1 MLGSAA
7 IAAGGI
13 DKTMSNT
20 KGEIRLRPSFAKL
33 PQPFIVNV
41 IREKDPESAIASIK
55 NAEYDGA
62 IAHDLHL
69 TSLGQPFHNY
79 KDLRRIIASTAN
91 PQLILNYRY
100 TNDMSDEERIK
111 RQILAIEAGAAAID
125 IPADTF
131 DPNYTSYGS
140 APEGSAEP
148 NANSYNPKELSMDP
162 AVIEKQMKL
171 IETVHSMGAEVLLS
185 SHTRV
190 VMSSE
195 QVVSHA
201 LEMQSRGADM
211 VKIVSVCMNED
222 QLIEAFKSIV
232 ALKRTLKVPFQ
243 YQCHGEHGKLTRVVG
258 PMLGSMLVFCNQR
271 FAAHTFNEQP
281 LVHAMRSVFQN
292 VDWRIAKP
300 LEEENFNQT

>member
-1 MLGSAA
+1 M
-7 IAAGGI
+7 
-13 DKTMSNT
+13 
-20 KGEIRLRPSFAKL
+20 RPSFAKL

-62 IAHDLHL
+62 QAHDLHL
-69 TSLGQPFHNY
+69 TALGKQYHNR

-91 PQLILNYRY
+91 PVLTLNYRY
-100 TNDMSDEERIK
+100 TDDVTDEERVAGLL
-111 RQILAIEAGAAAID
+111 LAIEAGTAGVD
-125 IPADTF
+125 IPADFF
-131 DPNYTSYGS
+131 DPNYTSYVHAQPDYTGKQ
-140 APEGSAEP
+140 
-148 NANSYNPKELSMDP
+148 PKELSMDP
-162 AVIEKQMKL
+162 AVIDKQRKL
-171 IETVHSMGAEVLLS
+171 IETIHAMGAEVLLS
-185 SHTRV
+185 SHTRI

-195 QVVSHA
+195 QVVAHA

-222 QLIEAFKSIV
+222 QLIEAFRSIV
-232 ALKRTLKVPFQ
+232 ALKRVMKVPFQ

-300 LEEENFNQT
+300 PEEESFNQT